1 MKGRYTWKSMLME
14 LVMILLAVL
23 AVFPVALVI
32 MNSVKSNQ
40 QILSSIL
47 SVPTEFH
54 WENFA
59 NALEKMNF
67 WPTLRNSLVTTIFSV
82 AGIVLFGS
90 MAAYQLARKKNV
102 ATELIFF
109 VLVLAMT
116 IPFQALMIP
125 LVIIAGHLGLTN
137 SLPGLIL
144 IYIGFS
150 LPLAIFLYRGA
161 IQSIPRELEEAAMI
175 DGCGPIRCFFLI
187 VFPLIRPMTAT
198 IVILDALAVFND
210 FSLPM
215 ILISAREM
223 RTIPLAISSFF
234 GTYLSDWNL
243 IMAALTISIVPVL
256 VFFLT
261 FQKNIMSGL
270 AEGALKG

>member
-1 MKGRYTWKSMLME
+1 
-14 LVMILLAVL
+14 
-23 AVFPVALVI
+23 
-32 MNSVKSNQ
+32 
-40 QILSSIL
+40 
-47 SVPTEFH
+47 
-54 WENFA
+54 
-59 NALEKMNF
+59 
-67 WPTLRNSLVTTIFSV
+67 
-82 AGIVLFGS
+82 
-90 MAAYQLARKKNV
+90 
-102 ATELIFF
+102 
-109 VLVLAMT
+109 
-116 IPFQALMIP
+116 
-125 LVIIAGHLGLTN
+125 
-137 SLPGLIL
+137 
-144 IYIGFS
+144 
-150 LPLAIFLYRGA
+150 
-161 IQSIPRELEEAAMI
+161 MI

-243 IMAALTISIVPVL
+243 IMAALTISVVPVL

>member
-1 MKGRYTWKSMLME
+1 MENRYTLKTLLLE
-14 LVMILLAVL
+14 LIMVLAAVL
-23 AVFPVALVI
+23 TIFPVVLVV
-32 MNSVKSNQ
+32 MNSLKTNQ

-47 SVPTEFH
+47 TLPTEFH

-59 NALEKMNF
+59 NSLKKMNF
-67 WPTLRNSLVTTIFSV
+67 WPALRNSLITTVCSV

-90 MAAYQLARKKNV
+90 MAAYPLARKNNP
-102 ATELIFF
+102 ATKIIF
-109 VLVLAMT
+109 VLLVLSMT

-125 LVIIAGHLGLTN
+125 LVIVAGKLGLTN
-137 SLPGLIL
+137 NIVGLVL

-150 LPLAIFLYRGA
+150 LPLAIFLYKGA
-161 IQSIPRELEEAAMI
+161 IQGVPRELEEAAMI
-175 DGCGPIRCFFLI
+175 DGCGSIRCFFSVI
-187 VFPLIRPMTAT
+187 FPLIRPMTAT
-198 IVILDALAVFND
+198 IIILDALAVFND

-215 ILISAREM
+215 ILISSRDM

-243 IMAALTISIVPVL
+243 IMAALTVSIIPVL
-256 VFFLT
+256 IFFFA